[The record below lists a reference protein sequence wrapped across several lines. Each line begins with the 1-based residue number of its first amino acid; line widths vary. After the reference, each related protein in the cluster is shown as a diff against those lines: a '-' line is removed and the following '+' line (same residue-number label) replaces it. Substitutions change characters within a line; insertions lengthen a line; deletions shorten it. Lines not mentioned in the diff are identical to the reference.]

1 MHPAVRI
8 STHLHITCSC
18 SFYMAMFLL
27 NAHHYK
33 LLHSAHPE
41 QLHWN
46 TKHGKNMTGN
56 LMILKIQ
63 NIYTNGGICD

>member
-1 MHPAVRI
+1 
-8 STHLHITCSC
+8 
-18 SFYMAMFLL
+18 MAMFLL